1 MKNNNLEKIYN
12 KLPKDKTL
20 LKAELRKVELAL
32 ADDIKGVISEL
43 KAKRDQLKKAEKA
56 GLEFRKRMD
65 GIYKE
70 GGKLEKVLEKQRVS
84 GMKLVNKTIKLA
96 EKAEKAAKD
105 LGVDPNNIGG
115 YKELDSLGADVE
127 IDSVAV
133 EEAIRDLYA

>member
-12 KLPKDKTL
+12 KLPKDQTL

-32 ADDIKGVISEL
+32 ADDIKGLISDL

-84 GMKLVNKTIKLA
+84 GMKLVNKGFKLA

-115 YKELDSLGADVE
+115 YKELDSLWGDVE
-127 IDSVAV
+127 LDAGLV